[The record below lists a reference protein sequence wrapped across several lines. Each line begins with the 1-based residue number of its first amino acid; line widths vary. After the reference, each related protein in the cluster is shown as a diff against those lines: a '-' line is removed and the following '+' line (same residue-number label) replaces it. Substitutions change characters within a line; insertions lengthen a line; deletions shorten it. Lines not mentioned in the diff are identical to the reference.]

1 MRSSSVSS
9 PSKSSGSCQ
18 LKAASSRCGAE
29 RCLRVSAA
37 VCGMACSR
45 GLRFVGLTRV
55 LRRTGIH
62 PVTSGAGL
70 VADAA
75 VAFSCPRSSAG
86 FKRLAGRAVGA
97 GREFLRRSSLRDP
110 DILLLDQA
118 APLPHVVGE
127 HGAQLRAGAAP
138 DLHAEGLELGLDV
151 GVASACLMA
160 ASILSTI
167 AFGVPAGA
175 NAPIQVATS

>member
-45 GLRFVGLTRV
+45 ARGCLFMLTFVGWIQEVRPRHV
-55 LRRTGIH
+55 P
-62 PVTSGAGL
+62 PVWASAAGTC
-70 VADAA
+70 V
-75 VAFSCPRSSAG
+75 
-86 FKRLAGRAVGA
+86 
-97 GREFLRRSSLRDP
+97 SLRDG

-118 APLPHVVGE
+118 APLVHVAGE
-127 HGAQLRAGAAP
+127 HRAQVRAGAAP
-138 DLHAEGLELGLDV
+138 DLHAERLEFGLTSGA
-151 GVASACLMA
+151 ASACLMA
-160 ASILSTI
+160 ASI
-167 AFGVPAGA
+167 
-175 NAPIQVATS
+175 